1 MPTPAILQTF
11 IRLAYRQF
19 IVRHTAHG
27 LISWRYLL
35 PRQNALIRL
44 HRQFW
49 WQTPSKLPR
58 ALWLLLELLLW
69 LRWIGW
75 YAWRDSWKVS
85 RSQHSQVEP
94 AHRLTQTQLFL
105 HLLKLSLAHGM
116 VPGVSCHHQLYRSGS
131 NPWAYL
137 FPNECAAFHRWRD
150 ANSHPTAIKTLADKH
165 SCSRQFAELGI
176 AATTNLA
183 MLPKGSREPDWSQF
197 PLPAFLKPRYGSAGQ
212 HCFYLR
218 RSEAGAMQWQEY
230 EQPPHHSTQAWQAWK
245 VAAAKND
252 FLLQTCHTNAPALDI
267 IHPELITLR
276 VLSTCAAGQCRIEL
290 AYLEIPDGIKHYQI
304 QPLDLETGQLI
315 LLPHIKSNRAQ
326 QHWQPAQLYL
336 LPHWAQAARSALCAH
351 AALAP
356 DLFGVAWDF
365 ILSQEGA
372 LLLEGN
378 TTWGTGAWQTV
389 RGPLLAK
396 YANGDYDQ

>member
-1 MPTPAILQTF
+1 MPISAILHSF
-11 IRLAYRQF
+11 IRLASQQF

-58 ALWLLLELLLW
+58 ALWLLFELLLW

-85 RSQHSQVEP
+85 RSQHAQIDP
-94 AHRLTQTQLFL
+94 AHRLTQMQLFL
-105 HLLKLSLAHGM
+105 RLLRLSLAHGM
-116 VPGVSCHHQLYRSGS
+116 VPGVSCHHQLYLSGS
-131 NPWAYL
+131 KPWAYL

-150 ANSHPTAIKTLADKH
+150 GNVHPAAIKTLADKH
-165 SCSRQFAELGI
+165 ICSRQFAELGI
-176 AATTNLA
+176 AAAANLA
-183 MLPKGSREPDWSQF
+183 LLRKGSPEPDWSQF
-197 PLPAFLKPRYGSAGQ
+197 PLPAFLKPRYGSAGK

-218 RSEAGAMQWQEY
+218 RSEGAALYWQEY
-230 EQPPHHSTQAWQAWK
+230 EQPPHHSRQARQAWK

-252 FLLQTCHTNAPALDI
+252 FLLQACYTNAPALDI

-290 AYLEIPDGIKHYQI
+290 AYLE
-304 QPLDLETGQLI
+304 
-315 LLPHIKSNRAQ
+315 
-326 QHWQPAQLYL
+326 
-336 LPHWAQAARSALCAH
+336 
-351 AALAP
+351 
-356 DLFGVAWDF
+356 
-365 ILSQEGA
+365 
-372 LLLEGN
+372 
-378 TTWGTGAWQTV
+378 
-389 RGPLLAK
+389 
-396 YANGDYDQ
+396 